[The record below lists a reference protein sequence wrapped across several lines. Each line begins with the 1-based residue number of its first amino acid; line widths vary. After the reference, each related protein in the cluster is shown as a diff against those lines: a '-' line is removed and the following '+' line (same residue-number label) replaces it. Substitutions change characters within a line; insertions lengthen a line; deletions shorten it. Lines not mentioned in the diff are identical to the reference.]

1 MNIRISL
8 YVLIGVCMTLSSTA
22 QKIEYTKRSKNEVR
36 EGPGNYYPLIVVLR
50 AGIEVP
56 ILEMSE
62 GWVKFYKSFFSD
74 AREGTQG
81 AKDWW
86 ISKNCLVDKP
96 SGGRVLNLELGIKSA
111 KASPSVVT
119 AAIRGFAIRY
129 GKINAP
135 VVDSLLA
142 GQEMIFS
149 PQEYSEFKKEI
160 ASTRSIGKAI
170 EDEATYL
177 HDYESS
183 VSEDGIGLG
192 IAGRIASVGLVRN
205 RDLTK
210 YLNLLAT
217 IVGEASG
224 AYDVSFKVFVTQEQD
239 PKAFSVPG
247 GYIFIS
253 EGLLKLCADEA
264 ELAGVIAHEI
274 IHIVVRH
281 GLRETYERRHRI
293 RAEEVFEELEEEVG
307 GEQDTTVA
315 ELEEFAQEAYDAA
328 VKPRL
333 QTYEEEADRGAVVL
347 LVKTGYD
354 PMAVSRMIL
363 KVRDAIRAT
372 PPRRL
377 EDNPFAHLDFEKRNT
392 ELLKYMQ
399 KNMRVMSGV
408 KNTERFRR
416 WVR

>member
-8 YVLIGVCMTLSSTA
+8 YVLISVCMTLSSTA
-22 QKIEYTKRSKNEVR
+22 QKVEYTKRSKNEVR

-56 ILEMSE
+56 VLEMRE
-62 GWVKFYKSFFSD
+62 GWVKFYKSFFSNG
-74 AREGTQG
+74 REGTKG

-86 ISKNCLVDKP
+86 ISKNCLVEKP
-96 SGGRVLNLELGIKSA
+96 VGGRVLNLELGIKSA

-119 AAIRGFAIRY
+119 AAIRGFALRY
-129 GKINAP
+129 GKVNAP

-142 GQEMIFS
+142 GREMIFT

-160 ASTRSIGKAI
+160 ALAGSVTKVA
-170 EDEATYL
+170 EDEAAYL
-177 HDYESS
+177 LDYESS
-183 VSEDGIGLG
+183 IAEDGIGLG

-205 RDLTK
+205 KDLMK
-210 YLNLLAT
+210 YLNLLAA

-224 AYDVSFKVFVTQEQD
+224 AYDVSFKVFVTLEQE

-253 EGLLKLCADEA
+253 DGLLKLCSDEA

-274 IHIVVRH
+274 NHIVLRH
-281 GLRETYERRHRI
+281 GLREAHQRRHRI
-293 RAEEVFEELEEEVG
+293 RMEKVFAELEEEA
-307 GEQDTTVA
+307 GEEPDSVVA
-315 ELEEFAQEAYDAA
+315 ELEEFAQEAYDAV

-354 PMAVSRMIL
+354 PMAVSRMVL
-363 KVRDAIRAT
+363 KVRDAVKAT

-392 ELLKYMQ
+392 ELLKYLQ
-399 KNMRVMSGV
+399 KNVRMSGGIRNV
-408 KNTERFRR
+408 ERFRR
-416 WVR
+416 WMK